1 MPVLGQHHVI
11 EAFGKAIDHRHHGIA
26 VSDRKRAAGAE
37 IVLHIDDQQHIIIA
51 GLDLHSG
58 PVFGYLSIAGM
69 GYANIL
75 DAANRNKLRDAMA
88 MNDRSSDLRLNWSAL
103 SQGERDAAYD
113 NNAAV
118 KNSAALIAERNQA
131 SEVLRA
137 GRKSFLDV
145 PYGDRERTKIDI
157 YPAVDKTAPCLV
169 FLHGGYWQRNSRDV
183 FAMLV
188 EGVAAHGWSVAIPG
202 YSLAPDAS
210 LTQIVAEISQ
220 SLDWLTQNG
229 AAYGIA
235 GPVIL
240 SGWSAG
246 AHLVAM
252 ALDHPRVAA
261 GLAISGV
268 YDLAPIRDTGLNNAL
283 KLTDREVAALSPLRL
298 PAIHKRLDIAYG
310 TAELPAL
317 VFDSIRLHEAR
328 MVAGAPGRLVPIEGA
343 DHFSVLGELRR
354 PDGVLVDVARKLVD

>member
-1 MPVLGQHHVI
+1 
-11 EAFGKAIDHRHHGIA
+11 
-26 VSDRKRAAGAE
+26 
-37 IVLHIDDQQHIIIA
+37 
-51 GLDLHSG
+51 
-58 PVFGYLSIAGM
+58 
-69 GYANIL
+69 
-75 DAANRNKLRDAMA
+75 MA
-88 MNDRSSDLRLNWSAL
+88 TNDSSSDPRLNWATL
-103 SQGERDAAYD
+103 SQAERDAAYD

-131 SEVLRA
+131 SEALRA
-137 GRKSFLDV
+137 SRKSFLDI
-145 PYGDRERTKIDI
+145 PYGDGERTKVDL
-157 YPAVDKTAPCLV
+157 YPATDGAAPCLV

-220 SLDWLTQNG
+220 SLDWLARDG
-229 AAYGIA
+229 EAHGIS
-235 GPVIL
+235 GPVVL

-246 AHLVAM
+246 AHLVAT

-268 YDLAPIRDTGLNNAL
+268 YDLAPIRDTWLNNAL
-283 KLTDREVAALSPLRL
+283 QLTDQEVARLSPLRL

-317 VFDSIRLHEAR
+317 VFDSIQLHEAR
-328 MVAGAPGRLVPIEGA
+328 MAAGAPGRLVPIELA
-343 DHFSVLGELRR
+343 DHFSILGELRR
-354 PDGVLVDVARKLVD
+354 PDGALVDIARKLIGQFAGDLIAPASIQT